1 MRNTIESITLKFSIM
16 TAIASHLQTVTRNIE
31 SAALKA
37 DRDPKAVTLLAVS
50 KTRPPEDILEAA
62 EAGQFAFGENYEQ
75 EAIAKIE
82 TIRKSRPD
90 LKLEWHFIGPIQSNK
105 TRSIAEHFDW
115 VHSVDREKIA
125 RRLSEQ
131 RPNGLPPLNICL
143 QINISREKTKSGIF
157 PEELPKLAKAISAM
171 PKLRLR
177 GLMAIPEPESDPEKQ
192 REPFAAM
199 KILFDELV
207 QDGYD
212 LDTLSMGMSDDME
225 TAIREGATT
234 VRIGTAIFGKRSYP
248 DKE

>member
-1 MRNTIESITLKFSIM
+1 M

-75 EAIAKIE
+75 EAVAKIE

-171 PKLRLR
+171 PQLRLR